1 MSPLAV
7 SADTSRVRFQSFDAA
22 KLQSISTNL
31 LAGNI
36 TRDEARAAVIDVM
49 LQRIRCSRVSLW
61 RFDGRAGALSL
72 MCFAAKTAT
81 GALCTEQS
89 HLGQAE
95 FGEYFDILASQG
107 VYACTDAMNDPHLQP
122 MREHY
127 LLRYGVLSM
136 LDAAF
141 LVNGRVYGVV
151 CCEQTDAMRVW
162 RPDEITALR
171 ANVARVAML
180 LAAADDPILWSSPS
194 LPMTPLR
201 TDTDQRRR

>member
-1 MSPLAV
+1 MSRPAV
-7 SADTSRVRFQSFDAA
+7 SVDTSRVQFQSFDAA
-22 KLQSISTNL
+22 KLQSISINL
-31 LAGNI
+31 VAGNI

-61 RFDGRAGALSL
+61 RFDGHGGTLSL

-81 GALCTEQS
+81 GALCTDQS
-89 HLGQAE
+89 HLAQAE
-95 FGEYFDILASQG
+95 FGEYFDILASLG

-141 LVNGRVYGVV
+141 LVNGRIYGMV

-162 RPDEITALR
+162 RPDEINALR
-171 ANVARVAML
+171 ANVARLAML
-180 LAAADDPILWSSPS
+180 LATADDPILWSSPS

-201 TDTDQRRR
+201 PDTDQRRR

>member
-1 MSPLAV
+1 MQ
-7 SADTSRVRFQSFDAA
+7 FQSFDAA
-22 KLQSISTNL
+22 KLQSISINL
-31 LAGNI
+31 VAGNI

-61 RFDGRAGALSL
+61 RFDGHGGTLSL

-81 GALCTEQS
+81 GALCTDQS
-89 HLGQAE
+89 HLAQAE
-95 FGEYFDILASQG
+95 FGEYFDILASLG

-141 LVNGRVYGVV
+141 LVNGRIYGMV

-162 RPDEITALR
+162 RPDEINALR
-171 ANVARVAML
+171 ANVARLAML
-180 LAAADDPILWSSPS
+180 LATADDPILWSSPS

-201 TDTDQRRR
+201 PDTDQRRR

>member
-1 MSPLAV
+1 MSRPAV
-7 SADTSRVRFQSFDAA
+7 SVDTPRVRFQSFDAA
-22 KLQSISTNL
+22 KLQSISANL
-31 LAGNI
+31 VAGTI

-61 RFDGRAGALSL
+61 RFDGHGGELSL

-81 GALCTEQS
+81 GALCTDES
-89 HLGQAE
+89 HLAQAE

-107 VYACTDAMNDPHLQP
+107 VYASTDAMNDPHLQP

-127 LLRYGVLSM
+127 LLRYGVRSM

-141 LVNGRVYGVV
+141 LVNGRVYGMV

-162 RPDEITALR
+162 RPDEISDLR
-171 ANVARVAML
+171 ANVARLAML

-201 TDTDQRRR
+201 LEPDQRRR